1 MQIPTSA
8 GVLANSVLPMTP
20 TQGAS
25 LSRVGETA
33 GSTSF
38 APVEAVSSVSLSREI
53 PGQRVQPDVQIS
65 GNSQANEF
73 VPYTQSGNG
82 VSSEKSSG
90 AVGSQAEAEPN
101 AQADPQEKTNNS
113 QAAQENNKNTDQA
126 ERTQG
131 ESEQAERQQERQE
144 QQDLNIIRE
153 LSQRDKEVRAHEQAH
168 NSVGGQYTGSAS
180 YSYQKGPDGVNYAVG
195 GEVSIDVGVID
206 GNPQA
211 TLEKMQTVQRAA
223 LAPAEPSSQ
232 DRRVAAMAAQQA
244 NQARAEI
251 AAQSREAI
259 SSESSNEVGG
269 IEPQITNDLA
279 KDISGIQVQESGSED
294 APNRIYANQIQDDS
308 LTPNEVLNDRIA
320 KINEIILA
328 ISQSDTANAS
338 GKLLDDV
345 V

>member
-38 APVEAVSSVSLSREI
+38 APVEAVSSVSVSRDI
-53 PGQRVQPDVQIS
+53 PGQRVQPDVQIGGHS
-65 GNSQANEF
+65 KANEF
-73 VPYTQSGNG
+73 VPYDKSG
-82 VSSEKSSG
+82 SSSTEKS
-90 AVGSQAEAEPN
+90 ADAAGSQD
-101 AQADPQEKTNNS
+101 QTNNS
-113 QAAQENNKNTDQA
+113 QATQATQENNKNTDQA

-131 ESEQAERQQERQE
+131 DDEQAERQQERQE

-153 LSQRDKEVRAHEQAH
+153 LSQRDQEVRAHEQAH
-168 NSVGGQYTGSAS
+168 NSVGGQYAGAAS
-180 YSYQKGPDGVNYAVG
+180 YTYQRGPDGVNYAVG
-195 GEVSIDVGVID
+195 GEVSIDIGVVD

-259 SSESSNEVGG
+259 SSESSNETGG
-269 IEPQITNDLA
+269 IEPQITTGLA
-279 KDISGIQVQESGSED
+279 KDISGIKTQESD
-294 APNRIYANQIQDDS
+294 AKDTAGRIHANGAQEDS

-328 ISQSDTANAS
+328 ISQSDAANAT
-338 GKLLDDV
+338 GKLLNEV